1 MRLSTFLMLTLF
13 ALFFILAPQVFAK
26 DLTGEMDSLGAN
38 KELMKKA
45 RAIDPENRVRVV
57 QNRDV
62 DRYMRFEIGVNGGM
76 VMGGDPY
83 TNTNIVGGNLDFH
96 ITPRWSIGAR
106 YENIANSLNAE
117 GKKTF
122 DYAESGRAAATPGY
136 RQPGIDWAKDSWLG
150 VVNWY
155 PIYGKLNLFDMGIS
169 QFDIYL
175 IGGAG
180 QINLQSAG
188 PTSLYTAGAGVG
200 LWLTQ
205 HFATR
210 LEARWQGYQ
219 DNIFDG
225 QETQKRNVDQ
235 TILNMS
241 ISFLL

>member
-1 MRLSTFLMLTLF
+1 MKRTILNLSALCITLV
-13 ALFFILAPQVFAK
+13 ATGQVLAA
-26 DLTGEMDSLGAN
+26 DLTKNMDSLGAN
-38 KELMKKA
+38 KELIKKA
-45 RAIDPENRVRVV
+45 KAIDPQNRVRVV

-62 DRYMRFEIGVNGGM
+62 DRYMRFELGVNGGM

-106 YENIANSLNAE
+106 YENIANSLTSE

-122 DYAESGRAAATPGY
+122 EFAESGRAASTPGY
-136 RQPGIDWAKDSWLG
+136 RQPGIDWAKESWLA

-175 IGGAG
+175 LGGGG
-180 QINLQSAG
+180 QINLQSSGSTA
-188 PTSLYTAGAGVG
+188 LYTVGAGVG

-225 QETQKRNVDQ
+225 IDTQKRNIDQ
-235 TILNMS
+235 TVLNMS
-241 ISFLL
+241 VSFLL